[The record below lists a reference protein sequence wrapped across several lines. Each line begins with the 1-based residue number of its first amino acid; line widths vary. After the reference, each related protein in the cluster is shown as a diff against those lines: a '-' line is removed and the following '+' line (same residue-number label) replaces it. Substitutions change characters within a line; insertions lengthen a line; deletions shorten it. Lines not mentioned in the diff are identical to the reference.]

1 MRQLTGLFK
10 KYHEITSYLFWG
22 IITTAASW
30 IIYSIFAILFQ
41 GLQLHVTFLGCPM
54 PLLVLLA
61 NVLSWVFAMLFAFVT
76 NKIWVFHSNI
86 WKKGVVLPEF
96 GKFVSAR
103 AATGMLEIVMVPF
116 LVGMGVAQTVFGIEG
131 MAAKII
137 VSIFAGV
144 LNYILSKRFIFTKCA
159 VH

>member
-1 MRQLTGLFK
+1 MRLIR
-10 KYHEITSYLFWG
+10 KYHEAASYVFWG

-30 IIYSIFAILFQ
+30 MIYSIFAIMFQ
-41 GLQLHVTFLGCPM
+41 GLRLNVTLFGCPM

-86 WKKGVVLPEF
+86 WKKRVVLPEF

-103 AATGMLEIVMVPF
+103 AATGILEIIMVPF

-144 LNYILSKRFIFTKCA
+144 LNYILSKRFIFKKCVA
-159 VH
+159 H